1 MYEERSNL
9 VYRRKCSRC
18 LQRRKASP
26 STVAAHSFT
35 SDSMVETEEAV
46 RSWANFLIEAAGI
59 FSAGET
65 WTNVGFR
72 YHRFHNNSAT
82 CAIAVSS
89 VKGSEGNTASRS
101 LPSTSLALFG
111 LKLI

>member
-1 MYEERSNL
+1 MGM
-9 VYRRKCSRC
+9 
-18 LQRRKASP
+18 
-26 STVAAHSFT
+26 H

-46 RSWANFLIEAAGI
+46 RSWANFLMEAAGI

-65 WTNVGFR
+65 WTILAYNIMPN
-72 YHRFHNNSAT
+72 NNSAT

-89 VKGSEGNTASRS
+89 VKGSEGNTARRS
-101 LPSTSLALFG
+101 LPSTSLALLG